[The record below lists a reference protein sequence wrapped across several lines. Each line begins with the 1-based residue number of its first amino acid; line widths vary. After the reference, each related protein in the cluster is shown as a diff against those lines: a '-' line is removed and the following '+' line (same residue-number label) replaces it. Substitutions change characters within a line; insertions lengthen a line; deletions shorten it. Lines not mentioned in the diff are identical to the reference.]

1 VGTKFERVRVFA
13 HSVGDAIRRVASIR
27 AYHPERH
34 YMRGPG
40 PKTMAKLG
48 EQLRVR
54 TDGIIREPLPEE
66 WMTLLRKLD
75 RQDRR
80 RLDLVDAGHHA
91 RR

>member
-1 VGTKFERVRVFA
+1 VGTKFERVRHCA
-13 HSVGDAIRRVASIR
+13 HSIGDAIRRVVGDE

-48 EQLRVR
+48 EELRAR
-54 TDGIIREPLPEE
+54 TDGITRDPLPEE
-66 WMTLLRKLD
+66 WMRLLRKLD

-80 RLDLVDAGHHA
+80 RQDLADLRDHA